1 MDTTRK
7 RVKFIPFPRRLTIE
21 DFQRMTTLMSKK
33 YDNIGTPL
41 FRHRKSLNELA
52 YTAFDM
58 WKEGYLTVYSTKD
71 NPDVPVGLLACSIQ
85 ELWWID
91 GKVLMEELVMSL
103 TDKDIGFGRFAVRQL
118 ELLAQTNTCSLI
130 LSGSSMVERT
140 KEVTNLYVKRGFEV
154 TGVSFMKEV

>member
-71 NPDVPVGLLACSIQ
+71 NPDVPVGVLACSIQ

>member
-1 MDTTRK
+1 MDTPRK

-52 YTAFDM
+52 YNAFDM
-58 WKEGYLTVYSTKD
+58 WKGGYLTIYSTKD
-71 NPDVPVGLLACSIQ
+71 NPDVPVGILACSIQ

-91 GKVLMEELVMSL
+91 GKVLMEDLVMSL